1 MHADKHETLLQ
12 IDSMILMGMV
22 KDSQCSQ
29 NNKFPMS
36 LQYLQK
42 EVIDEVDFLHAN
54 NHQSFLQDDF
64 NTLSESPTS

>member
-1 MHADKHETLLQ
+1 
-12 IDSMILMGMV
+12 
-22 KDSQCSQ
+22 
-29 NNKFPMS
+29 MS

-42 EVIDEVDFLHAN
+42 EVIDEVDFLHAD